1 MATHPPRP
9 YEDEKVV
16 NQRPSPPLSAPHP
29 ARPYGTPVKPL
40 GTGVGVGR
48 MGNQKPLGPTPTR
61 VPNISGQAGD
71 DT

>member
-1 MATHPPRP
+1 MASHPPRP

-16 NQRPSPPLSAPHP
+16 NQRPPPPMAGKHP
-29 ARPYGTPVKPL
+29 ARPYGTPAQTL

-48 MGNQKPLGPTPTR
+48 MGGQKPMGSMPTR
-61 VPNISGQAGD
+61 VPNITGQAGD